1 MLMTTVALLCLLF
14 AVGVAVYRVVR
25 GPSWGDRITA
35 FDFLGVNLAVLIVV
49 LALRSGFESLLDV
62 ALLMSI
68 VGFLTTVALTRY
80 LLLDRVLE

>member
-1 MLMTTVALLCLLF
+1 MTTVALLCLLF

-68 VGFLTTVALTRY
+68 MGFLTTVALTRY